1 MNEMILAI
9 GAESEILK
17 ISKWGQELVL
27 KRRPKKP
34 YLLETIDEYLRTTRI
49 ARECKMLMAVR
60 ALGVSTPSVYAVDFS
75 EKSILMDFIQGEQLK
90 TLIPKIDDNQKKS
103 LCIKFGEILG
113 RLHKGGFVHGDPT
126 TSNLLVDE
134 KNHIWMIDFGLSEM
148 NATIEMKG
156 VDLHLVYRALETTHW
171 EYQDIMLDAV
181 LMGYS
186 QFIGTEAEETIKR
199 MKEIRERGRYH

>member
-1 MNEMILAI
+1 MTEIILAI

-17 ISKWGQELVL
+17 ISKWGQDLVL

-34 YLLETIDEYLRTTRI
+34 YLLDIIDEHLRTTRI
-49 ARECKMLMAVR
+49 TRECKMLTAVR
-60 ALGVSTPSVYAVDFS
+60 VLGVSTPSVYAVDFS
-75 EKSILMDFIQGEQLK
+75 EKSIIMDFIEGEQLK
-90 TLIPKIDDNQKKS
+90 TLIPKISDEQKTS
-103 LCIKFGEILG
+103 LCMMFGKILG
-113 RLHKGGFVHGDPT
+113 RLHQGGIVHGDPT

-134 KNHIWMIDFGLSEM
+134 MGHIWMIDFGLAEM

-156 VDLHLVYRALETTHW
+156 VDLHLVHRALETTHW
-171 EYQDIMLDAV
+171 DYQEIMLDAV

-186 QFIGTEAEETIKR
+186 ELVGPEAEETIAR